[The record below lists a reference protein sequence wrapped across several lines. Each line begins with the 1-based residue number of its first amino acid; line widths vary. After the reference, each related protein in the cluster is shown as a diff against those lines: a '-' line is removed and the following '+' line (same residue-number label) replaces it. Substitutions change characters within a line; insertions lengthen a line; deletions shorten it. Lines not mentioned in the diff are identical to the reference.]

1 MHVSLA
7 DAGFW
12 LAVACCV
19 VAQAAIVRSA
29 LARRS
34 PIAGGAAM
42 PPLRRPVEVAWT
54 LVPAVILAL
63 VLVLTWRAIHGP
75 SDLMIVDA
83 PAAARGAGA
92 EGSR

>member
-42 PPLRRPVEVAWT
+42 PPLRRPIEVAWT

-63 VLVLTWRAIHGP
+63 VLVLTWRAMHDPAAVVI
-75 SDLMIVDA
+75 LDA
-83 PAAARGAGA
+83 PAAVGGGAGA
-92 EGSR
+92 AR